1 MTQISRLK
9 DAEITNGN
17 LINADDLDAEFNQ
30 LVNESNA
37 QDTRLGNI
45 ENNNVTLGGV
55 KTFTSAPKTNQ
66 LDERTADNGV
76 SVDGV
81 LLKDG
86 TLKTSSA
93 SDPSSPDN
101 GTLWYNSTDN
111 TLKAR
116 LNGQTKTLGGL
127 PSGYAQ
133 GPAVAYVSA
142 ASVKIPDGF
151 RCRSGDNTTDIA
163 FSGDATLSLASSGA
177 NGLDTGSE
185 ANSTWYYVWAIAD
198 SSGTNNPAGLLST
211 SSTTPTMP
219 SGYDKKRLLPIALR
233 NDASGNIIPFHV
245 SNGWPTRPLILY
257 NVATGSTL
265 GGSAG
270 SNNVLFNG
278 SATSFT
284 DVGLSTFVPPIAQL
298 AHLKVDITDGTSTSD
313 GQAQIRAKGE
323 THNGFEIS
331 KGGISGNAPNI
342 TTLFTKTDNT
352 QTVQYNCS
360 TATGMNFSL
369 WVLGYVVTEV

>member
-1 MTQISRLK
+1 
-9 DAEITNGN
+9 
-17 LINADDLDAEFNQ
+17 
-30 LVNESNA
+30 
-37 QDTRLGNI
+37 
-45 ENNNVTLGGV
+45 
-55 KTFTSAPKTNQ
+55 
-66 LDERTADNGV
+66 
-76 SVDGV
+76 
-81 LLKDG
+81 
-86 TLKTSSA
+86 
-93 SDPSSPDN
+93 
-101 GTLWYNSTDN
+101 
-111 TLKAR
+111 
-116 LNGQTKTLGGL
+116 
-127 PSGYAQ
+127 
-133 GPAVAYVSA
+133 
-142 ASVKIPDGF
+142 
-151 RCRSGDNTTDIA
+151 
-163 FSGDATLSLASSGA
+163 
-177 NGLDTGSE
+177 
-185 ANSTWYYVWAIAD
+185 
-198 SSGTNNPAGLLST
+198 
-211 SSTTPTMP
+211 MP